1 MRRSQSSDA
10 SANLCHRGAG
20 FIDQPDP
27 EQKAMV
33 HAVSVVLFYLIWL
46 EGPRVCRLA
55 AGGRRIRT
63 SSTRAEFTER
73 GVADMEMKDETL
85 ETNIGTDVL
94 ISRPARRAFL
104 SLPTRFAK

>member
-1 MRRSQSSDA
+1 MPALGVGLKGVPQP

-46 EGPRVCRLA
+46 ERTESLQTRCWREQDSNHRSPRKAPAVLA
-55 AGGRRIRT
+55 MSALV
-63 SSTRAEFTER
+63 RAEFPLAGNQAEAT
-73 GVADMEMKDETL
+73 
-85 ETNIGTDVL
+85 
-94 ISRPARRAFL
+94 
-104 SLPTRFAK
+104 